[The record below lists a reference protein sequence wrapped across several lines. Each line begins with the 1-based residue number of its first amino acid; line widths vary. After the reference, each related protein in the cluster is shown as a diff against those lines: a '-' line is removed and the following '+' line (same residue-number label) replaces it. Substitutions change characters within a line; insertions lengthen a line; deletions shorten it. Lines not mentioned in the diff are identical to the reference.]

1 MPLPLPRPPVAII
14 FDFDGVILDSTPLK
28 SRAYFDL
35 YAGEDPKKL
44 EEMERHERT
53 HGGVTRRL
61 KFAHYEKELFGRSG
75 DPESVERLAQRF
87 SKIVLDAVIACRFVP
102 GAEDLLKTG
111 LGRIDMHLVSG
122 TPMDELPVILERRDL
137 TRYFKSVQG
146 APTLKPEAFANIM
159 NRGGYDPARTVAIGD
174 SRTEC
179 EVAAS
184 LGIPFLGIGIK
195 GDYIFPDDAILLPT
209 LEGAAALMGLA

>member
-1 MPLPLPRPPVAII
+1 MPLPLPQPPAAII

-35 YAGEDPKKL
+35 YADEDPKKL

-61 KFAHYEKELFGRSG
+61 KFAYYEKELFGRTG
-75 DPESVERLAQRF
+75 DPESVEKLAQRF
-87 SKIVLDAVIACRFVP
+87 SKIVFEKVVACRFIP
-102 GAEDLLKTG
+102 GAEELLKKG
-111 LGRIDMHLVSG
+111 HGKIEMHLVSG
-122 TPMDELPVILERRDL
+122 TPMDELPLILQRRDL

-159 NRGGYDPARTVAIGD
+159 KNGGYDPARVIAVGD

-179 EVAAS
+179 DVADS
-184 LGIPFLGIGIK
+184 YGIPFLGIGVK
-195 GDYIFPDDAILLPT
+195 GDYVFPDDAILIPT
-209 LEGAAALMGLA
+209 LEGADKLMGLD